1 VQTRILTFIQ
11 LRIGAV
17 KTTMLI
23 ALSRAFLLSKPPGA
37 EFSTRDRHELAK
49 LSKQQL
55 VEVWAPAEEIVK
67 ACFAR
72 RPNYVSATVLEICV
86 QSDNFQNDLVPTLL
100 EIGVTEEL
108 LLRCGLAMHIP
119 LRPMLGGITRD
130 LGEMLT
136 KLTGRE
142 FTCEYKYDGTVPPEF
157 LSASAVYRC

>member
-1 VQTRILTFIQ
+1 
-11 LRIGAV
+11 
-17 KTTMLI
+17 MLI

-37 EFSTRDRHELAK
+37 EFATRDKHELAK

-72 RPNYVSATVLEICV
+72 RPNYVSVTMLCLYIRADGV
-86 QSDNFQNDLVPTLL
+86 QNDLVPTLL
-100 EIGVTEEL
+100 EIGITEEL

-142 FTCEYKYDGTVPPEF
+142 FTCEYKYDGMIPPAY
-157 LSASAVYRC
+157 LPTLANRRS